1 MYRAKRLYQIAQQ
14 RLSHSSATSR
24 VGYER
29 KRRKWMP
36 QELTGGVLEL
46 TCKSSAPSGVCNV
59 YLVGTN
65 HHCLV
70 SGRLAQA
77 AVKFFKPE
85 VVFLELCDYRK
96 PILMGQNAK
105 VPTIREMVDMWR
117 KNLTVSYILHYWIET
132 KTQDESWNGISGGE
146 FYLANAEAMKYG
158 AKVIL
163 GYSDEIHGQG
173 LHGKMHAGAMD
184 RMSEEYAK
192 QDPIMAQTF
201 VDERNQYMSTKLR
214 EVATQ
219 HESVVAVV
227 GMGHVPGI
235 KKYWN
240 QKHPIDVDQLLSVPK
255 QPMTVWDLLAFILA
269 ILVIILRLVRFNVD
283 RRRNRRSRAA
293 P

>member
-96 PILMGQNAK
+96 PILMGQNA
-105 VPTIREMVDMWR
+105 
-117 KNLTVSYILHYWIET
+117 

>member
-1 MYRAKRLYQIAQQ
+1 
-14 RLSHSSATSR
+14 
-24 VGYER
+24 
-29 KRRKWMP
+29 
-36 QELTGGVLEL
+36 
-46 TCKSSAPSGVCNV
+46 
-59 YLVGTN
+59 
-65 HHCLV
+65 
-70 SGRLAQA
+70 
-77 AVKFFKPE
+77 
-85 VVFLELCDYRK
+85 
-96 PILMGQNAK
+96 
-105 VPTIREMVDMWR
+105 
-117 KNLTVSYILHYWIET
+117 
-132 KTQDESWNGISGGE
+132 
-146 FYLANAEAMKYG
+146 MKYG

-163 GYSDEIHGQG
+163 GDRPYPVTAMRYMGKASLVDLLIPQEICLPKDCFDK